1 MQAIS
6 ELLTHQNGY
15 TSALI
20 RRVAEKYG
28 VCPYELSLDLSEFCS
43 IVICDYN
50 YVYNPAVK
58 LRRYFVENNG
68 KYVLLVDEAHNLI
81 DRARDMFSC
90 ELHSSSFVSLMQQ
103 IPEVEP
109 LYNKLKQATSAF
121 KIAKRYC
128 RDALQKDARVTYCVC
143 DRGVREEG
151 EWAWHVSSVILF
163 GEITVIDDQKL
174 VKEITAKLSR
184 KFTQD
189 EAYIRQEIESYAAGT
204 LLLRLDPV
212 HMCGKL
218 VKEA

>member
-1 MQAIS
+1 MFR
-6 ELLTHQNGY
+6 ELARKKQELPKEECIRILQTETRGILSVHGENGY
-15 TSALI
+15 P
-20 RRVAEKYG
+20 YG
-28 VCPYELSLDLSEFCS
+28 MPMNHWFDPEDGA
-43 IVICDYN
+43 
-50 YVYNPAVK
+50 VYFHCGRSGHR
-58 LRRYFVENNG
+58 L
-68 KYVLLVDEAHNLI
+68 
-81 DRARDMFSC
+81 
-90 ELHSSSFVSLMQQ
+90 
-103 IPEVEP
+103 
-109 LYNKLKQATSAF
+109 
-121 KIAKRYC
+121 
-128 RDALQKDARVTYCVC
+128 DALQKDARVSYCVC

-174 VKEITAKLSR
+174 VREITAKLSR